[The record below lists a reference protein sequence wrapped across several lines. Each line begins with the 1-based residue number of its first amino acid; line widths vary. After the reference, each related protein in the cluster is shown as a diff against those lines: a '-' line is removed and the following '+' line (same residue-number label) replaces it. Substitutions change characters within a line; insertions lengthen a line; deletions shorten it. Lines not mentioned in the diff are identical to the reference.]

1 MPYKPADPTFYDADG
16 YPLTYFTTSIAEPVS
31 PDVETLG
38 TAVSMTDTPL
48 ATTETYRALRC
59 AGPAAARIDLKLD
72 AGAFADASGGI
83 AVGGTVGTERSLE
96 MRVVAL
102 PYVAA
107 GDNPQVWF
115 AVVACDSGEADWLG
129 TAPGFYEGT
138 LDLMT

>member
-1 MPYKPADPTFYDADG
+1 MPWKPTESTFSDSSHE
-16 YPLTYFTTSIAEPVS
+16 PITYYTEAVAEPIS
-31 PDVETLG
+31 PATTTNGATVQLY
-38 TAVSMTDTPL
+38 DTPL
-48 ATTETYRALRC
+48 STTETYRALRS

-83 AVGGTVGTERSLE
+83 AVGGTVGTERSLQ

-115 AVVACDSGEADWLG
+115 AVVATDGGEADWLG
-129 TAPGFYEGT
+129 
-138 LDLMT
+138 